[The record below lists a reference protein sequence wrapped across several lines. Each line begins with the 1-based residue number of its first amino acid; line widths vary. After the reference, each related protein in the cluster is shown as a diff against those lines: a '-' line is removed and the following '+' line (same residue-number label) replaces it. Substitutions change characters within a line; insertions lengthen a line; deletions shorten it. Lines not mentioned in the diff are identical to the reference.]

1 MMLEPPFD
9 RVPCKTKIAQ
19 LDVREALFKHYQPF
33 QAFPHP
39 VQTFIVEVLRL
50 FIKESQINQF
60 LASHAHLMGFELI
73 EQVFHELN
81 FSYKVSQCH
90 LDNIPVH
97 GPLIIVA
104 NHPLGGLD
112 GLSLL
117 HLVSKVRRDVKV
129 VANHLLKQIKP
140 LSDFFLA
147 VDNISGKTRKQDIR
161 KIEQALQIG
170 QAVIFFPSGEV
181 SRATSRGIRD
191 KSWNRGFLRLAERF
205 QAPILPVHI
214 GARNSALF
222 YALSRL
228 SLTLSML
235 CLPREMVDFSG
246 CLHFSIGER
255 IDSSQLQKISLSRS
269 GKVRLIQRHVYS
281 LRKHRSPLI
290 ITQKD
295 IASPQDRKHVKHD
308 LARAENLGQTVDG
321 KSILLV
327 SGENSPSFLEEIGRL
342 REEAFRAVGEGTG
355 RRRDIDRFDYYYR
368 HIVLWDETRL
378 EIAGAYRLGE
388 IWAWPDKDITKL
400 YSNTLFSYR
409 QTAHPIFLQGLEL
422 GRSFVPPQFWGRR
435 SLDYLWH
442 GIGAYIT
449 RHPQVR
455 YLFGPV
461 SLPGLLPELAKA
473 LLVRFY
479 AAHYPDREELAEG
492 RQPFR
497 PLTQHILMAEQ
508 LIPGIDRDADF
519 ISLREQLGYLGVRI
533 PTLYKQYT
541 EVCTPDGVRFS
552 SFNIDP
558 DFNFCIDG
566 LMTIDLTKI
575 TTKKR
580 QRYLDPHL

>member
-1 MMLEPPFD
+1 MVIKPPSESAPVSTD
-9 RVPCKTKIAQ
+9 IAP
-19 LDVREALFKHYQPF
+19 LDVRESLVHHYQPF
-33 QAFPHP
+33 DKLPRP
-39 VQTFIVEVLRL
+39 LKICLVSTLRIL
-50 FIKESQINQF
+50 IKEKRINEF
-60 LASHAHLMGFELI
+60 LASHAYLTGVDFI
-73 EQVFHELN
+73 EQIFKELN
-81 FSYKVSQCH
+81 FRYKVSQYH
-90 LDNIPVH
+90 LDNIPIH

-104 NHPLGGLD
+104 NHPLGGID

-117 HLVSKVRRDVKV
+117 HLVSTVRRDVKV
-129 VANHLLKQIKP
+129 IANHLLKQIKP
-140 LSDFFLA
+140 LSDLFLA
-147 VDNISGKTRKQDIR
+147 VDNVSGETSKQDIR

-181 SRATSRGIRD
+181 SRLTSSGIRD
-191 KSWNRGFLRLAERF
+191 KSWNSGFLRFAERF

-214 GARNSALF
+214 SARNSALF

-246 CLHFSIGER
+246 HLHFSIGEK
-255 IDSSQLQKISLSRS
+255 IDTHQLQKMFLSRS
-269 GKVRLIQRHVYS
+269 EKVKLIQRHVYS
-281 LRKHRSPLI
+281 LRKHRQPLI
-290 ITQKD
+290 IAQKD
-295 IASPQDRKHVKHD
+295 IASPQDRQHIKRELKG
-308 LARAENLGQTVDG
+308 AENLGQTVDG
-321 KSILLV
+321 KAILLV
-327 SGENSPSFLEEIGRL
+327 SGEDNPSILGEIGRL

-355 RRRDIDRFDYYYR
+355 RRQDIDRFDHYYR

-388 IWAWPDKDITKL
+388 IWAWPDRDVTKL

-409 QTAHPIFLQGLEL
+409 QNAHPLFSEGLEL
-422 GRSFVPPQFWGRR
+422 GRSFVQPQFWGRR
-435 SLDYLWH
+435 SLDYLWR

-461 SLPGLLPELAKA
+461 SLSGLLPEPAKA

-479 AAHYPDREELAEG
+479 AVHYPDLEKLAES

-497 PLTQHILMAEQ
+497 PLTQHMLRAEQ
-508 LIPGIDRDADF
+508 LIHGIDREADF
-519 ISLREQLGYLGVRI
+519 ITLREQLGYLGVRI

-541 EVCTPDGVRFS
+541 EVCKPDGVRFS

-558 DFNFCIDG
+558 DFNYCIDG
-566 LMTIDLTKI
+566 LVTIDLTKI

-580 QRYLDPHL
+580 QRYLDPHI